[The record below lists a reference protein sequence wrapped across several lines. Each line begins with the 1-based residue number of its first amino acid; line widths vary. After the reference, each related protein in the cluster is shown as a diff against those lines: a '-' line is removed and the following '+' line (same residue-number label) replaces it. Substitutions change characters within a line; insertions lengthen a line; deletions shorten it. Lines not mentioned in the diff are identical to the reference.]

1 MNIESN
7 LNNDWI
13 INFDKMDKIYKDYY
27 KDDLYYINLNFIYIN
42 KNNEIQKIKQEYFL
56 MTTPNYILR
65 EEIIEILK
73 KNMYDNNCRYSLL
86 SILKYNITLDT
97 NNVSNFL
104 KDDIDTDYLTII
116 NNVDSIKFEKTIH
129 MFQDL
134 NDVIFIFNEKSNE
147 VKKNNDNA
155 TKKNIKT
162 VIHTKN
168 TKTKNTIKKRYK
180 D

>member
-1 MNIESN
+1 
-7 LNNDWI
+7 
-13 INFDKMDKIYKDYY
+13 
-27 KDDLYYINLNFIYIN
+27 
-42 KNNEIQKIKQEYFL
+42 
-56 MTTPNYILR
+56 
-65 EEIIEILK
+65 
-73 KNMYDNNCRYSLL
+73 
-86 SILKYNITLDT
+86 
-97 NNVSNFL
+97 
-104 KDDIDTDYLTII
+104 
-116 NNVDSIKFEKTIH
+116 